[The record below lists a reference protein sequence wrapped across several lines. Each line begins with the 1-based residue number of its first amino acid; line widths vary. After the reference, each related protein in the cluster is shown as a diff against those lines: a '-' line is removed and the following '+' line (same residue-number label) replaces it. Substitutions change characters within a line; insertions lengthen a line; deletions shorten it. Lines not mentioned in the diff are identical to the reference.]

1 MAKIDTLSS
10 LWKELEGKHM
20 DDIDVDDYVDRFRKI
35 RTSKKKN
42 KKNDRSAKIVSAK
55 KTDNIDNAGVD
66 NTVSIDNK
74 VVEKESGIVAGIDEA
89 ELKVLKENKKQ
100 QENKNSDTKAV
111 NGAKSK
117 KRDTSRDELA
127 TKIGAGVFFGVFG
140 VVQLWLLID
149 WIAKGC
155 LLDVLVLHLLPII
168 IVVALFTVTF
178 IIDIINKRRSKREA
192 AKKAKVVNKLNRS
205 SKKERWK

>member
-1 MAKIDTLSS
+1 MTKIDTLSS

-42 KKNDRSAKIVSAK
+42 KKNDRSAKIVSIK
-55 KTDNIDNAGVD
+55 KIDNVEVD
-66 NTVSIDNK
+66 NVMSSDNK
-74 VVEKESGIVAGIDEA
+74 GVEEEKGKADGIGEA

-100 QENKNSDTKAV
+100 QENKNSDTKTV

-117 KRDTSRDELA
+117 KRDTLRDELA

-205 SKKERWK
+205 SKRKGGNK

>member
-1 MAKIDTLSS
+1 
-10 LWKELEGKHM
+10 M

-42 KKNDRSAKIVSAK
+42 KKNDRSAKIVSIK
-55 KTDNIDNAGVD
+55 KIDNVEVD
-66 NTVSIDNK
+66 NVMSSDNK
-74 VVEKESGIVAGIDEA
+74 GVEEEKGKADGIGEA

-100 QENKNSDTKAV
+100 QESKNSDTKAV

-205 SKKERWK
+205 SKKKGGNK